1 MARQQLYQE
10 QLQTSS
16 TPYTAPSPAGRWVCH
31 RKFNSRKRV
40 QLLARRKSLQQL
52 LSRYGKLAYWEVT
65 RDLLWLTVKLLTF
78 FFFFKQEELR
88 EIHAKHYTAGHT
100 GYYEKAPLAS
110 EPQHRTPHLSQNPF
124 HTTLVWA
131 KDTQQASF
139 GEITAWVMNRQSWLS
154 PIHFQVTNSSI
165 WSISTELE
173 VGITHENNISHLMFQ
188 HMAIASIPKQD
199 SYNSSLITMLFTQQK
214 THMQFEPQFTK
225 INTTFIKSGATRHM
239 FGKKKAPLKCSSTTR
254 GSFFVAMLSAR
265 LLIRTPSCAE
275 DNSPHKPAPQAHFP

>member
-1 MARQQLYQE
+1 
-10 QLQTSS
+10 
-16 TPYTAPSPAGRWVCH
+16 
-31 RKFNSRKRV
+31 
-40 QLLARRKSLQQL
+40 
-52 LSRYGKLAYWEVT
+52 
-65 RDLLWLTVKLLTF
+65 
-78 FFFFKQEELR
+78 
-88 EIHAKHYTAGHT
+88 
-100 GYYEKAPLAS
+100 
-110 EPQHRTPHLSQNPF
+110 
-124 HTTLVWA
+124 
-131 KDTQQASF
+131 
-139 GEITAWVMNRQSWLS
+139 
-154 PIHFQVTNSSI
+154 
-165 WSISTELE
+165 
-173 VGITHENNISHLMFQ
+173 MFQ